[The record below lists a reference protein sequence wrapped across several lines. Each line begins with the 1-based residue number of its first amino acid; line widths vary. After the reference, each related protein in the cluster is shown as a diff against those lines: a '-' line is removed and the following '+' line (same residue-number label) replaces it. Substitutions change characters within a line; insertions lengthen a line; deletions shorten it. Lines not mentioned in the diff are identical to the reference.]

1 MKNNKKSR
9 ITWLIVCFAILA
21 LAVPIGLLTKGFRFR
36 DLKEVIDFSVL
47 LKLAIMVAAVMAAE
61 TLAVILLELL
71 KPKSHRGRSLLSIIS
86 SLLKYVA
93 GIVILCWGL
102 SIIGVNVSTIVAS
115 VGIVTLIV
123 GFSAESLIADVVT
136 GAFMIFENQYNV
148 GDIVE
153 VDGFRGTV
161 TNIGIRTTSIT
172 DAGDNVKIVNNSAM
186 RNILNRSDKPSRSVS
201 DIGVPYETDIEK
213 LEEAIP
219 GLLRSIYEKRA
230 DVMKKT
236 PRYNTKSKNV
246 VAHMEDVVQQ
256 ENTIPFY
263 TKDSIQ
269 VETSPENQAD
279 YGNGKAEYNYIA
291 EYPDTSHIWDDLNT
305 ELFPD
310 THDMILCPSCGT
322 ENIIVRDA
330 TGKCYCFYC
339 QEELS

>member
-9 ITWLIVCFAILA
+9 ITWLIVCFAILV

-102 SIIGVNVSTIVAS
+102 SIIGVNVSTVVAS

-236 PRYNTKSKNV
+236 PQYLGIQKLADSAV
-246 VAHMEDVVQQ
+246 VLRFAVEVNEKDIYSCARILNHDLLLGFRTLGVECPFPQVDVHT
-256 ENTIPFY
+256 N
-263 TKDSIQ
+263 
-269 VETSPENQAD
+269 
-279 YGNGKAEYNYIA
+279 
-291 EYPDTSHIWDDLNT
+291 
-305 ELFPD
+305 
-310 THDMILCPSCGT
+310 
-322 ENIIVRDA
+322 
-330 TGKCYCFYC
+330 
-339 QEELS
+339 